1 MKLLSIIIINANI
14 VINRFQMKYCKIKIS
29 FIYSRTYTIG
39 KCVDFMDTDIVT
51 RQHAIQGMHVTL
63 MPVILDMPVILIT
76 IVGNNCQPFLFPNS
90 PWFFSPSCGAACCRP
105 WDPHCH
111 HWLHPCSPKAEKR
124 FAQNMSSY
132 LKSLA
137 ESYEH
142 QADMIQRPRSKSM
155 SDLEHITKS
164 KK

>member
-1 MKLLSIIIINANI
+1 MLSKTNYSYIFIIQVEETLSIWL
-14 VINRFQMKYCKIKIS
+14 VVVTGM
-29 FIYSRTYTIG
+29 
-39 KCVDFMDTDIVT
+39 VIVT
-51 RQHAIQGMHVTL
+51 HQHAIQGMHVTH
-63 MPVILDMPVILIT
+63 MPVTQDIHVTLMHIT
-76 IVGNNCQPFLFPNS
+76 VGSNRQPFLFNHS
-90 PWFFSPSCGAACCRP
+90 PWFFSPSCGAACCRA

-142 QADMIQRPRSKSM
+142 QANLIKPPRSASIQEELKEM
-155 SDLEHITKS
+155 NC
-164 KK
+164 

>member
-1 MKLLSIIIINANI
+1 
-14 VINRFQMKYCKIKIS
+14 
-29 FIYSRTYTIG
+29 
-39 KCVDFMDTDIVT
+39 
-51 RQHAIQGMHVTL
+51 

-76 IVGNNCQPFLFPNS
+76 IVGNNCYPFLFPNS

-164 KK
+164 KKWAGLLQKLFSMFCQEYSSANISQKIALRFKVKHLVLTIDSYAILYCCINRDEIHKSPT